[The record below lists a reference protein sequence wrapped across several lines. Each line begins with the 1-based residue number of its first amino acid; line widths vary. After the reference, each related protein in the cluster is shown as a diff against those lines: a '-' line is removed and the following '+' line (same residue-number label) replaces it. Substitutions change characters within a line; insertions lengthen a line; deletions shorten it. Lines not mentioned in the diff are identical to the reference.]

1 MAVLSGCRG
10 PAVRRKLG
18 IGLVAIV
25 LLSIATGQDT
35 KRAVDWKPLSWLIG
49 DWIGSGAGGPGQGAG
64 SFSFQLDLQGTILA
78 RKSFAEYPA
87 MGQKPAYR
95 HDDLMIVYP
104 EAGSYKAIYFD
115 NEEHTIR
122 YSIDASAEGTVTF
135 LSEAMAGA
143 PRFRL
148 TYHKTGEATLSGKF
162 EIAPPDKP
170 FATYLEWSAQ
180 KKIAK

>member
-1 MAVLSGCRG
+1 
-10 PAVRRKLG
+10 VRKKLG
-18 IGLVAIV
+18 FGLMALVFVSLAW
-25 LLSIATGQDT
+25 SQET
-35 KRAVDWKPLSWLIG
+35 KPTIDWKPLSWLIG
-49 DWIGSGAGGPGQGAG
+49 DWTASGTGGPGQGSG
-64 SFSFQLDLQGTILA
+64 SFSFQPDLQGKILV

-87 MGQKPAYR
+87 TGNKPAYR
-95 HDDLMIVYP
+95 HDDLMVVYS

-122 YSIDASAEGTVTF
+122 YSIGASTDGAVTF
-135 LSEAMAGA
+135 LSDAAAGA

-148 TYHKTGEATLSGKF
+148 TYRKTGGTTLSGKF

-180 KKIAK
+180 KKVAK

>member
-1 MAVLSGCRG
+1 VL
-10 PAVRRKLG
+10 RKVG
-18 IGLVAIV
+18 IGFVAIV

-49 DWIGSGAGGPGQGAG
+49 DWIGSGAGGPGQGSG
-64 SFSFQLDLQGTILA
+64 SFSFQPDLQGTILV

-87 MGQKPAYR
+87 TKDKPSYR
-95 HDDLMIVYP
+95 HDDLMVVYS
-104 EAGSYKAIYFD
+104 EAGSYHAIYFD

-122 YSIDASAEGTVTF
+122 YAIDTSAEGAVTF
-135 LSEAMAGA
+135 LSDAMAGA

-148 TYHKTGEATLSGKF
+148 TYRKTSDTTLNGKF

-180 KKIAK
+180 KKSTK

>member
-1 MAVLSGCRG
+1 
-10 PAVRRKLG
+10 VRRKLG
-18 IGLVAIV
+18 IGLAAIV
-25 LLSIATGQDT
+25 LLSIATGQDA
-35 KRAVDWKPLSWLIG
+35 KVAADWKPFAWLIG
-49 DWIGSGAGGPGQGAG
+49 EWTGSGAGGPGQGSG
-64 SFSFQLDLQGTILA
+64 SFSFQPDLQGKILV

-87 MGQKPAYR
+87 TAEKPAYR
-95 HDDLMIVYP
+95 HDDLMIVFS
-104 EAGSYKAIYFD
+104 EAGSFKAIYFD

-122 YSIDASAEGTVTF
+122 YSVDTSAEGAVTF
-135 LSEAMAGA
+135 LSDAMAGA

-180 KKIAK
+180 KKATK

>member
-1 MAVLSGCRG
+1 MRG
-10 PAVRRKLG
+10 KLG

-25 LLSIATGQDT
+25 LLSIATGQDA
-35 KRAVDWKPLSWLIG
+35 KQAVDWKPLSWLIG
-49 DWIGSGAGGPGQGAG
+49 DWIGSGAGAPGQGTG
-64 SFSFQLDLQGTILA
+64 SFSFQPDLQGKILV

-87 MGQKPAYR
+87 TAQKPAYR
-95 HDDLMIVYP
+95 HDDLMIVFA
-104 EAGSYKAIYFD
+104 EGGSYNAIYFD

-122 YSIDASAEGTVTF
+122 YSVDASAENAVTF
-135 LSEAMAGA
+135 LSDAMAGA

-148 TYHKTGEATLSGKF
+148 TYRKTGDTTLSGKF

-180 KKIAK
+180 KKATK